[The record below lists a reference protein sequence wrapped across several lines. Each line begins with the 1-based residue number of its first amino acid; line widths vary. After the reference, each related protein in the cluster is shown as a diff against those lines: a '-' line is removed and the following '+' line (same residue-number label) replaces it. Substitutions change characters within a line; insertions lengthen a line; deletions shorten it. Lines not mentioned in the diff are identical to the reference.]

1 MFDPNSEWRRVSSS
15 IYRKPTDS
23 KILGSVELDVTE
35 LEVYL
40 KNQREKGIKLT
51 YTHFFAFA
59 IASGIKEKVPQFN
72 TFVRRGKIVSRK
84 TIDVAVS
91 VLNHDAT
98 EMSAVVVKDFEKYN
112 LKHFTQKLN
121 LEIVESKKGTG
132 GVNQSGKKMLAKIPW
147 PFRALF
153 FRLIRFITLDL
164 GITSSFIGA
173 NPNQFGTFVL
183 SNIGSV
189 GLDVGYPAL
198 LPASNVSAV
207 FTMGNVETLPRY
219 VNDELLPRRILK
231 LAATMDHRVVDGLH
245 GGLLFKYL
253 KWAIKHPQAFEIE
266 V

>member
-98 EMSAVVVKDFEKYN
+98 EMSAVVVKDFEKYKLTIDDQ
-112 LKHFTQKLN
+112 LKATDITFFNVVHERMLKRIEEAK
-121 LEIVESKKGTG
+121 EIYKE
-132 GVNQSGKKMLAKIPW
+132 
-147 PFRALF
+147 
-153 FRLIRFITLDL
+153 
-164 GITSSFIGA
+164 
-173 NPNQFGTFVL
+173 VL
-183 SNIGSV
+183 SELESHSDKGKSV
-189 GLDVGYPAL
+189 SKV
-198 LPASNVSAV
+198 
-207 FTMGNVETLPRY
+207 
-219 VNDELLPRRILK
+219 
-231 LAATMDHRVVDGLH
+231 
-245 GGLLFKYL
+245 
-253 KWAIKHPQAFEIE
+253 IE
-266 V
+266 QTSVKN